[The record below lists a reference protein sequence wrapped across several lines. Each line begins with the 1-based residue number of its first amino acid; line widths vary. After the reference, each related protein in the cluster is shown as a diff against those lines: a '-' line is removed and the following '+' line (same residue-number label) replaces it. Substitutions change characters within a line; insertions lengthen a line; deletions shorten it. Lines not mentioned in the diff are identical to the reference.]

1 VGRALAQPDFLVV
14 GHVAKDLREEGWLL
28 GGTAAYSALTARNLG
43 RRAAVVTSAGP
54 DVVLDRH
61 LEDIELVCLPSP
73 VTTTFV
79 NVYDGQGRH
88 QRLEATAERIS
99 TASIPSRWLDTSIV
113 HLGPIAD
120 EFDEDMIDLF
130 PESLLGLTPQGWL
143 RQWDGQGRVFPRRW
157 SEAARYLPRIDALI
171 VSDEDLAGEAG
182 ALRGQLSLAPIAVV
196 TEGARGAT
204 LRFQGRPLRYPALE
218 TQAADPTGAG
228 DVFAAAFLVR
238 LEETGDPEQAVRFAN
253 AAASLSIKETGIA
266 SAPRRAEIEA
276 LMKSTP

>member
-14 GHVAKDLREEGWLL
+14 GHVAKDLKEEGWLL

-73 VTTTFV
+73 VTTTFFT
-79 NVYDGQGRH
+79 VYDGQGRH
-88 QRLEATAERIS
+88 QRLEAVAESIS

-157 SEAARYLPRIDALI
+157 NDAARYLPRIDALI

-204 LRFQGRPLRYPALE
+204 LRFQGRARRCPALE
-218 TQAADPTGAG
+218 TQAVDPTGAG

-253 AAASLSIKETGIA
+253 AAASLSVKETGIA
-266 SAPRRAEIEA
+266 SAPRRADIEA